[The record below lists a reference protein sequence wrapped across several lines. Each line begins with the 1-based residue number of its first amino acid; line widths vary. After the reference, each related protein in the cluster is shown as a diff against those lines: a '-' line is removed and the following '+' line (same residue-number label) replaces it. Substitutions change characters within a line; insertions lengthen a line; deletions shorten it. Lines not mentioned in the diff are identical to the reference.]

1 MAKKEHRQP
10 KADNQPK
17 YQITLSDNEKQIVTE
32 SELREMI
39 KSAYTFDGFLGF
51 TYKKINP

>member
-10 KADNQPK
+10 KADNEPK